1 MLVLIFDY
9 FNHINLPQKIL
20 TQHNINFL
28 YIHQLQYDITKLIF
42 IFLYPLH
49 EIQDQIYRKMA
60 IYKPDLFS
68 VLKNLFIKYEVSQ
81 SIRIKKIL
89 IYIKFLVRSLSYQ
102 TLNQNYLSSI
112 YY

>member
-28 YIHQLQYDITKLIF
+28 YIHQLQYDIPKLIF

-49 EIQDQIYRKMA
+49 EVHDQIYRKMA
-60 IYKPDLFS
+60 IYTPDLFS
-68 VLKNLFIKYEVSQ
+68 VLKNLFIKYEISQ
-81 SIRIKKIL
+81 SIRIKK
-89 IYIKFLVRSLSYQ
+89 Y
-102 TLNQNYLSSI
+102 
-112 YY
+112 